1 VLRFLAPLVTTDEQV
16 DEALQILE
24 AALARVLK

>member
-1 VLRFLAPLVTTDEQV
+1 LVTTEEQV

-24 AALARVLK
+24 GALARVLN